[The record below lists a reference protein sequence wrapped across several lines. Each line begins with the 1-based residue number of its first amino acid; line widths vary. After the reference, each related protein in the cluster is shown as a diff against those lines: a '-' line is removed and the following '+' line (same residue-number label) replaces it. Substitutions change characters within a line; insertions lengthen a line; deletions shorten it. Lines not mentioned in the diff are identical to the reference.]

1 MSHHTVKPIL
11 PLGRAWCHLKG
22 RRSSL
27 IFRLIGKFQ
36 LTATLQ
42 IPGVALSLAT
52 GVEGV
57 EQASESSTA
66 LLKSSS
72 SSKAVKG
79 RLKTYFNRLIYS
91 R

>member
-1 MSHHTVKPIL
+1 M
-11 PLGRAWCHLKG
+11 
-22 RRSSL
+22 
-27 IFRLIGKFQ
+27 
-36 LTATLQ
+36 
-42 IPGVALSLAT
+42 AT

-57 EQASESSTA
+57 EQASTSSTA

>member
-1 MSHHTVKPIL
+1 M
-11 PLGRAWCHLKG
+11 
-22 RRSSL
+22 
-27 IFRLIGKFQ
+27 
-36 LTATLQ
+36 
-42 IPGVALSLAT
+42 AT

-79 RLKTYFNRLIYS
+79 RLKTYFNRLIYTIMQM
-91 R
+91 RYTVKLPKVTLT